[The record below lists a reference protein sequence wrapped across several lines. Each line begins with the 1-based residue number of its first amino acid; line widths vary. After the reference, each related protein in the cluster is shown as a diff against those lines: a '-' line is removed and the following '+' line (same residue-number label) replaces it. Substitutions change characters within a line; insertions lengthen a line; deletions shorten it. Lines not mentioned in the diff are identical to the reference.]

1 MRRFALPLGVNRSH
15 PPQEKVMARSI
26 ADCTTLSVLVL
37 LFAPLRR
44 RCQFRFGGT
53 ARRRAA
59 RASRSPLDWQA
70 HEWVNVPV
78 GVSLGK
84 VAQLGQQPV
93 KISVST
99 TYNFKDST
107 GVPRFWATLGLMVLM
122 PSR

>member
-1 MRRFALPLGVNRSH
+1 
-15 PPQEKVMARSI
+15 
-26 ADCTTLSVLVL
+26 
-37 LFAPLRR
+37 
-44 RCQFRFGGT
+44 
-53 ARRRAA
+53 
-59 RASRSPLDWQA
+59 
-70 HEWVNVPV
+70 VNVPV
-78 GVSLGK
+78 GVSLGN